1 MWSEVLTNLVVEY
14 SLFQPICEILH
25 FLGLAMLVGV
35 VGMLDLRML
44 GLGKGV
50 SVAAIHRLLP
60 WALAGFGLCA
70 ITGYIFVAGDP
81 FKSPM
86 QFFDNLAFRLKMLF
100 VALAGLNALAFY
112 VTGLSKKLEAMGPS
126 DDAPTGAKVIAATS
140 LVLWVGVM
148 YFGRMLPWSDALYML
163 FEDPSQYGL

>member
-1 MWSEVLTNLVVEY
+1 MLETISDWMWSKVLTSLVVEY
-14 SLFQPICEILH
+14 SLFQPICEVLH

-50 SVAAIHRLLP
+50 SIAAIHRLLP
-60 WALAGFGLCA
+60 WALVGFGLCA

-86 QFFDNLAFRLKMLF
+86 QFFDNLAFQLKINSFRGVDSLQ
-100 VALAGLNALAFY
+100 LNLLDFRAS
-112 VTGLSKKLEAMGPS
+112 TGS
-126 DDAPTGAKVIAATS
+126 
-140 LVLWVGVM
+140 
-148 YFGRMLPWSDALYML
+148 
-163 FEDPSQYGL
+163 